1 MSFLSRGGAHEY
13 TFRLPDT
20 GPTCESKGIQVM
32 SRGLSFLASI
42 LVFAHACST
51 VWARIHAPY
60 GDAEFHLI

>member
-1 MSFLSRGGAHEY
+1 
-13 TFRLPDT
+13 
-20 GPTCESKGIQVM
+20 M